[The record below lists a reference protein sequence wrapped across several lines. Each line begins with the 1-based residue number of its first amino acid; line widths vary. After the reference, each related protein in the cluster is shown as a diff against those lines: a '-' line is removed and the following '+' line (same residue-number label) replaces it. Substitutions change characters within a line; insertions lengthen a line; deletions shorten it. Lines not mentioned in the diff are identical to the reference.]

1 MHGHAAAVTGLEVV
15 QGDGVLVSCG
25 RDGRLLQ
32 WDYATGQLLAKQ
44 QLHGQELLC
53 LAVRQDSRQVYVGSS
68 SAQLL
73 SFKVVD
79 KQQVEEAELPCA
91 EAALPAISAVC

>member
-1 MHGHAAAVTGLEVV
+1 M
-15 QGDGVLVSCG
+15 
-25 RDGRLLQ
+25 Q
-32 WDYATGQLLAKQ
+32 WDYASGQLLSKQ

-73 SFKVVD
+73 SFRVVD
-79 KQQVEEAELPCA
+79 KQQGEDADLQGQQQTGQPGSEV
-91 EAALPAISAVC
+91 